1 MLTMHNGFH
10 PKCNVEHLYLSWSEG
25 DRGLIGV
32 QDTVETA
39 ISELRNYIRNS
50 KEKLLITARTIEGD
64 EDRETPNDYKKRKK
78 NERKTQR
85 T

>member
-1 MLTMHNGFH
+1 M
-10 PKCNVEHLYLSWSEG
+10 
-25 DRGLIGV
+25 
-32 QDTVETA
+32 ETA

-64 EDRETPNDYKKRKK
+64 EDRETPNDYKIRKK
-78 NERKTQR
+78 NKRKTQR